1 MPTARTRAVS
11 KAVSNGIFKPH
22 TIRIV
27 TDTER
32 QRARAEC
39 DLHEW
44 QSEWC
49 AQGPGH
55 PYDPEEGWTPPPA
68 LIERVAVFG
77 EQHLRAGSR
86 RIYT

>member
-1 MPTARTRAVS
+1 MRTARTQAVS
-11 KAVSNGIFKPH
+11 KGTIKPH
-22 TIRIV
+22 EIRIV
-27 TDTER
+27 ADPAR

-39 DLHEW
+39 DRHGW

-55 PYDPEEGWTPPPA
+55 PYDPEEGWTPPA
-68 LIERVAVFG
+68 TLIERVAVFG